1 MIFIFYIYTL
11 NQKLYIMSQNV
22 YSPEKKYTWG
32 PDDQF
37 TLTGNEFGL
46 ILNSLRAVL
55 GTPEANRVM
64 LAHQAN
70 NIIEQMVQRAVETGV
85 AKELPEEQ

>member
-1 MIFIFYIYTL
+1 
-11 NQKLYIMSQNV
+11 MSNNV
-22 YSPEKKYTWG
+22 YSPDKKYTWG
-32 PDDQF
+32 PEDQF

-55 GTPEANRVM
+55 GTPEASRVM

-70 NIIEQMVQRAVETGV
+70 NIIENMVQRAVEEGV
-85 AKELPEEQ
+85 AVEIQEENNG

>member
-1 MIFIFYIYTL
+1 
-11 NQKLYIMSQNV
+11 MSNNV
-22 YSPEKKYTWG
+22 YDPQKKYTWG
-32 PDDQF
+32 PEDQF

-55 GTPEANRVM
+55 GTPEASRVM

-70 NIIEQMVQRAVETGV
+70 TIIEKMVERAVETGV
-85 AKELPEEQ
+85 AKVVIEDENNG

>member
-1 MIFIFYIYTL
+1 
-11 NQKLYIMSQNV
+11 MSNNV

-32 PDDQF
+32 PEDQF

-70 NIIEQMVQRAVETGV
+70 NIIENMVKRAVEEGV
-85 AKELPEEQ
+85 AVEIQEENNG